1 MALVNQ
7 AVCSNCGRSDCDG
20 RIWEDAED
28 PTRTW
33 TVCTS
38 ETRKREDGTRYHY
51 CVMGHGC
58 VWDVDVKEKPET
70 DIAMKK
76 RIAATKK
83 RKEGEKERE
92 IQEKDR
98 LLKAAEAHERKEFER
113 LKNKFEGV

>member
-33 TVCTS
+33 
-38 ETRKREDGTRYHY
+38 
-51 CVMGHGC
+51 
-58 VWDVDVKEKPET
+58 
-70 DIAMKK
+70 
-76 RIAATKK
+76 
-83 RKEGEKERE
+83 
-92 IQEKDR
+92 
-98 LLKAAEAHERKEFER
+98 HERKEFER